1 MSLYRKL
8 ILVVGS
14 LLVCAV
20 GAIFSLVSGLVVL
33 PGGSAEHDADANA
46 LRNVGH
52 LIETQGMISSYSIAA
67 WTDSLDMTLD
77 TALDTSHAAII
88 AYQVCSESKSST
100 APPMDR
106 SALFGQWSQSG
117 RMRNRP
123 LGVGRNRRKPKP
135 SFCFLSGR
143 RPCFL
148 CRSCLLIANDPS
160 PRFTSSC
167 AAVSEHIPSR
177 RSNPRVRGVQL
188 LHCG

>member
-14 LLVCAV
+14 LSVCAV
-20 GAIFSLVSGLVVL
+20 GAIFSLASGLVVL

-88 AYQVCSESKSST
+88 AYQVCSESKV
-100 APPMDR
+100 ALHRRWIVRLYLVNGRKMAECEIDR
-106 SALFGQWSQSG
+106 
-117 RMRNRP
+117 
-123 LGVGRNRRKPKP
+123 
-135 SFCFLSGR
+135 
-143 RPCFL
+143 
-148 CRSCLLIANDPS
+148 
-160 PRFTSSC
+160 
-167 AAVSEHIPSR
+167 
-177 RSNPRVRGVQL
+177 
-188 LHCG
+188 